1 MNIKGIDVSVWQ
13 GKIDWKKVKAG
24 GIVFAMIRVGYGSS
38 QGDNCK
44 MDTYFKANVEGA
56 LAAGVEAGIYFY
68 SYAKSAQAAAKE
80 AAWVVKQIAPY
91 KGRILY
97 PIAYDLEDN
106 KQAGLGRDVLTAMV
120 TAFCTT
126 IEAAGY
132 YASFYCNTNWCKNM
146 LNMDDLKGF
155 DLWLA
160 QWASQPTTAYSFGMW
175 QRSSSGSVAG
185 INGRVDLDV
194 AYKDYAAIIKRTGL
208 NGYKE
213 TAQPAQEPE
222 KPAQPTETPDVND
235 TRKKIVRKA
244 IGELGVCEP
253 TGDDKYIRWYN
264 TEVLKT
270 WSLPLDAAW
279 CAMWVSYVTNYL
291 AGIARDIVKPYCG
304 CSTGMAFFK
313 AQGVFHPSAACGGTY
328 TPLPADI
335 AFFKDKKS
343 TAESTHTGLVEYVKD
358 GVLHTI
364 EGNTSNAVKRRQYDL
379 NDTYIV
385 GYAAPNYGKENI
397 DSMTK
402 AELKQLIR
410 EVIAEDNPTYAD
422 LKDVPAY
429 WQEQAKA
436 LLDAGAVNGG
446 TPADVNPTDLNLRHE
461 TLKAVI
467 IASLYHDA
475 NTPEK

>member
-1 MNIKGIDVSVWQ
+1 M
-13 GKIDWKKVKAG
+13 
-24 GIVFAMIRVGYGSS
+24 
-38 QGDNCK
+38 
-44 MDTYFKANVEGA
+44 
-56 LAAGVEAGIYFY
+56 
-68 SYAKSAQAAAKE
+68 
-80 AAWVVKQIAPY
+80 
-91 KGRILY
+91 
-97 PIAYDLEDN
+97 
-106 KQAGLGRDVLTAMV
+106 
-120 TAFCTT
+120 
-126 IEAAGY
+126 
-132 YASFYCNTNWCKNM
+132 
-146 LNMDDLKGF
+146 
-155 DLWLA
+155 
-160 QWASQPTTAYSFGMW
+160 
-175 QRSSSGSVAG
+175 
-185 INGRVDLDV
+185 
-194 AYKDYAAIIKRTGL
+194 
-208 NGYKE
+208 
-213 TAQPAQEPE
+213 
-222 KPAQPTETPDVND
+222 ND
-235 TRKKIVRKA
+235 TRKKIVQKA

-335 AFFKDKKS
+335 VFFKDKKS
-343 TAESTHTGLVEYVKD
+343 TAESTHTGLVEYAKD

-385 GYAAPNYGKENI
+385 GYAAPDYGKKNI

>member
-1 MNIKGIDVSVWQ
+1 MNIKGIDMSVWQ
-13 GKIDWKKVKAG
+13 GKIDWKKVKAS

-38 QGDNCK
+38 QGNDCK

-56 LAAGVEAGIYFY
+56 LAAGVEVGIYFY
-68 SYAKSAQAAAKE
+68 SYAKSAQAAARE
-80 AAWVVKQIAPY
+80 AAWVVEQIAPY

-97 PIAYDLEDN
+97 PVAYDLEDS

-146 LNMDDLKGF
+146 LNMDD
-155 DLWLA
+155 
-160 QWASQPTTAYSFGMW
+160 
-175 QRSSSGSVAG
+175 
-185 INGRVDLDV
+185 
-194 AYKDYAAIIKRTGL
+194 AYKDYAAIIKRAGL

-213 TAQPAQEPE
+213 TAQPAKEPE
-222 KPAQPTETPDVND
+222 KPTQPTEAPDVND
-235 TRKKIVRKA
+235 TRKKIVQKA

-335 AFFKDKKS
+335 VFFKDKKS
-343 TAESTHTGLVEYVKD
+343 TAESTHTGLVEYAKD

-385 GYAAPNYGKENI
+385 GYAAPDYGKENI

>member
-13 GKIDWKKVKAG
+13 GKIDWKKVKAS

-38 QGDNCK
+38 QGNDCK

-56 LAAGVEAGIYFY
+56 LAAGVEVGIYFY
-68 SYAKSAQAAAKE
+68 SYAKSAQAAARE
-80 AAWVVKQIAPY
+80 AAWVVEQIAPY

-97 PIAYDLEDN
+97 PVAYDLEDS

-194 AYKDYAAIIKRTGL
+194 AYKDYAAIIKRAGL
-208 NGYKE
+208 NGHKE
-213 TAQPAQEPE
+213 AAQPAKEPE
-222 KPAQPTETPDVND
+222 KPTQPAETPDVND
-235 TRKKIVRKA
+235 TRKKIVQKA

-270 WSLPLDAAW
+270 WGLPLDAAW
-279 CAMWVSYVTNYL
+279 CAMWVSYVVNYL
-291 AGIARDIVKPYCG
+291 AGVARDIVKPYRG

-335 AFFKDKKS
+335 VFFKDKKS

-364 EGNTSNAVKRRQYDL
+364 EGNTSDAVKRRQYDL

-385 GYAAPNYGKENI
+385 GYAAPDYGKENI

-446 TPADVNPTDLNLRHE
+446 TPADINPTDLNLRHE